1 MSVGT
6 LWIISPDLL
15 CISNL
20 DMEFQVFIHGVN
32 VVEYI
37 LDDSW
42 NNAHAIWIM
51 QVPLNNHISNIQSE
65 WWCVMI
71 YGTVDM
77 IGKNHE
83 KKTESVKKHWVSFKV
98 ANCWKSYCLLQLF
111 SVAKKKN

>member
-42 NNAHAIWIM
+42 NNAHAIWIV

-83 KKTESVKKHWVSFKV
+83 KKTESLKENTELALK
-98 ANCWKSYCLLQLF
+98 
-111 SVAKKKN
+111 